1 KSMEGE
7 RLGDAFEFAK
17 AKLQPTL
24 IMNFKVW
31 PLANLLVF
39 SVVPSQYRTPF
50 VNCVSLGWSTFLS
63 GMNSKKLQRTR
74 ETGDATAG

>member
-1 KSMEGE
+1 
-7 RLGDAFEFAK
+7 
-17 AKLQPTL
+17 
-24 IMNFKVW
+24 MNFKVW